1 MRVRRFADRVELEVL
16 DTGPGVAREIMP
28 KLFQSFVSNKETGLG
43 LGLVISR
50 RIVEEH
56 GGTIDAANRAEGGAI
71 FIVRLPTA

>member
-1 MRVRRFADRVELEVL
+1 
-16 DTGPGVAREIMP
+16 MP

-56 GGTIDAANRAEGGAI
+56 GGTIDAANRPEGGAI
-71 FIVRLPTA
+71 FFVRLPTG